1 MGERRPA
8 FAECE
13 LARTSRTWQV
23 ADAAAEEPAEK
34 ARRAVTM
41 APPHP
46 PRHQSASTPHTMDI
60 IFLRALRVEA
70 MVGIYRRERTI
81 RQTVE
86 IDLDI
91 ALPHTSVFASG
102 KVADTIDYAVV
113 TRRIREELD
122 THRFGLVENL
132 AEHLARLILDEFHSP
147 WVRLSVAKLGI
158 LKDAR
163 AVGVTIER
171 KRSA

>member
-1 MGERRPA
+1 
-8 FAECE
+8 
-13 LARTSRTWQV
+13 
-23 ADAAAEEPAEK
+23 
-34 ARRAVTM
+34 
-41 APPHP
+41 
-46 PRHQSASTPHTMDI
+46 MDI

-91 ALPHTSVFASG
+91 ALPDASVFASG

-122 THRFGLVENL
+122 AHRFGLVENL
-132 AEHLARLILDEFHSP
+132 AEHLARLIVEEFHSP

-158 LKDAR
+158 LKEAR

-171 KRSA
+171 KRGA